1 MTNTFN
7 INLNNLAVQNG
18 TFYVAVFGCQ
28 MNVYDGDRIRDLMQA
43 SGYTEVSEPNLANII
58 IFVTCAVRAKAENR
72 VFKQIETWRQQK
84 IITENKKML
93 AEKDAELLRLQ
104 KELAKFKANQ
114 SSIT

>member
-1 MTNTFN
+1 MNFEIKKQGIFTVVNERDNTN
-7 INLNNLAVQNG
+7 
-18 TFYVAVFGCQ
+18 
-28 MNVYDGDRIRDLMQA
+28 
-43 SGYTEVSEPNLANII
+43 
-58 IFVTCAVRAKAENR
+58 AEN
-72 VFKQIETWRQQK
+72 QK